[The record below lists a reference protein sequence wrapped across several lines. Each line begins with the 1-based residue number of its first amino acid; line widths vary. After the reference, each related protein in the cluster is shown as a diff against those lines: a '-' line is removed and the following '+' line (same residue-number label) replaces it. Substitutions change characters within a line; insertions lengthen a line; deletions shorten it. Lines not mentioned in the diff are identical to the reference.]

1 MRLRRRLP
9 THDWTTSPVVLT
21 VLALTTSRLTRLI
34 TADTLPPLQDA
45 REALTARLPDR
56 YQHGLTCP
64 WCVSPWAAALLVT
77 AAELA
82 HRRGHGR
89 VFLAACLPFALST
102 VAGVIADSEL
112 G

>member
-9 THDWTTSPVVLT
+9 GHHWTTNPVVLT

-34 TADTLPPLQDA
+34 TADTFPPVADA

-64 WCVSPWAAALLVT
+64 WCVSPWAAALLT
-77 AAELA
+77 AASEAA
-82 HRRGHGR
+82 HRHGHGHA
-89 VFLAACLPFALST
+89 FLAACLPFALST